1 MSPHTSSPPPSKS
14 ESPKTFKL
22 ATRGSPLAMW
32 QANFV
37 AEQLRA
43 RGHTI
48 EIKTFKTTG
57 DSVKDRFL
65 HEIGGKGLFIKELEE
80 AMLAG
85 EAHLAVH
92 SLKDLPARI
101 PSQFQL
107 AAVLKRHESSDVIVF
122 SETFGKRCGLNP
134 NTLVSEGILRS
145 LGPLTVATSS
155 LRRQSLLAG
164 SCPDIKTVPVRGNVN
179 TRLHKLNTEG
189 WQALILAEASLER
202 LELTSLPSHRL
213 DPNWFVPCAGQGALA
228 IETLA
233 NSPAYEVVRQ
243 LECSETRQ
251 AVNIER
257 SVLARLGGDCTMP
270 FGCLITNDKRHT
282 NHLLARAVVLD
293 SDGNSAKSV
302 KEINRDSKNIE
313 FALEELIIDELRR
326 NNANGILARLGIAVR
341 I

>member
-1 MSPHTSSPPPSKS
+1 MSPRTSTSSKS
-14 ESPKTFKL
+14 ASPQTFKL
-22 ATRGSPLAMW
+22 ATRGSPLALW

-57 DSVKDRFL
+57 DIVQDRFL

-92 SLKDLPARI
+92 SLKDLPARV
-101 PSQFQL
+101 PSPFKL
-107 AAVLKRHESSDVIVF
+107 AAVLNRHESADVIVF
-122 SETFGKRCGLNP
+122 SEAFGHRCGLTP
-134 NTLVSEGILRS
+134 NTLVTERVLRS

-189 WQALILAEASLER
+189 WQALILAQASLER
-202 LELTSLPSHRL
+202 LNLTSLPSHRL
-213 DPNWFVPCAGQGALA
+213 DPNWFIPCAGQGALA

-233 NSPAYEVVRQ
+233 NSPAAEEVGA
-243 LECSETRQ
+243 LECSKTRQ

-257 SVLARLGGDCTMP
+257 AVLARLGGDCTMP
-270 FGCLITNDKRHT
+270 FGCLVTNDKRHK

-293 SDGNSAKSV
+293 SEGNSAKSV
-302 KEINRDSKNIE
+302 KEISMDSRNIE
-313 FALEELIIDELRR
+313 ADLEELIIDELRK
-326 NNANGILARLGIAVR
+326 NNANDILAKLGIATR